1 MSANLFWFD
10 DEQWSKV
17 MPHLPT
23 NQQGPERHDDR
34 RILELSPNFGD
45 GRPVRRRRLW
55 ADGQSV

>member
-23 NQQGPERHDDR
+23 NQQGPNAMMIDV
-34 RILELSPNFGD
+34 F
-45 GRPVRRRRLW
+45 
-55 ADGQSV
+55 